1 MLQLWHDSGRVAPPA
16 CISIDSRWYRFK
28 RDGQRL
34 KHIATMGIEVGFGIV
49 PTFPSE
55 ATILGFAAI
64 QLRPPQAPAVAI
76 VGLATS

>member
-1 MLQLWHDSGRVAPPA
+1 MPQLWHDSDRVAPPA
-16 CISIDSRWYRFK
+16 YISIDSRWYRFK

-34 KHIATMGIEVGFGIV
+34 KHIATMEIEVGFGFV

-55 ATILGFAAI
+55 ATILRSAAM
-64 QLRPPQAPAVAI
+64 QLRPPRAPALAI